1 MPPASVLRGADG
13 SSGSFPSPQPGI
25 GKIKH
30 VVIIVQDGRSFDNLF
45 QGFPGADTQNY
56 GYESNGN
63 EVPLSEVSL
72 TNGLSPGHLHDD
84 FVTEYNQG
92 AMNGWNIDAHEN
104 GIPLGAVYAYVDPS
118 QVKLYFKIGEA
129 YTVGDDYFPTSNG
142 SNFPEYQYLIAAQAH
157 NTEDL
162 PQAKR
167 VPRLQAWG
175 CDDPPGTTVDKYDP
189 KNGLSTPN
197 GTGPFP
203 CFNYETMADQLSAK
217 GLESNYYATA
227 ISGQTRGA
235 PNYGQYSAYD
245 AIKHIA
251 CIGGTQPC
259 VRSAYWTNN
268 VISPPQQIL
277 KDVPAGKLGAVTWVT
292 CDLYKTCDQ
301 PLQTNVHTPNGR
313 RT

>member
-1 MPPASVLRGADG
+1 MSIQAKS
-13 SSGSFPSPQPGI
+13 
-25 GKIKH
+25 
-30 VVIIVQDGRSFDNLF
+30 
-45 QGFPGADTQNY
+45 T
-56 GYESNGN
+56 
-63 EVPLSEVSL
+63 
-72 TNGLSPGHLHDD
+72 
-84 FVTEYNQG
+84 
-92 AMNGWNIDAHEN
+92 
-104 GIPLGAVYAYVDPS
+104 S

>member
-1 MPPASVLRGADG
+1 M
-13 SSGSFPSPQPGI
+13 
-25 GKIKH
+25 
-30 VVIIVQDGRSFDNLF
+30 
-45 QGFPGADTQNY
+45 
-56 GYESNGN
+56 
-63 EVPLSEVSL
+63 
-72 TNGLSPGHLHDD
+72 
-84 FVTEYNQG
+84 
-92 AMNGWNIDAHEN
+92 
-104 GIPLGAVYAYVDPS
+104 
-118 QVKLYFKIGEA
+118 
-129 YTVGDDYFPTSNG
+129 
-142 SNFPEYQYLIAAQAH
+142 
-157 NTEDL
+157 
-162 PQAKR
+162 
-167 VPRLQAWG
+167 PRLQAWG